1 MTQGLRS
8 VNLSNAVATKSTKDY
23 ATEIEKAEDSKDKA
37 EESIFKVQ
45 NVSYSTK
52 ATSSKKSEDS
62 DFKQTN
68 TSNPINTSS
77 TISALESLISS
88 LTSLIEKLNNE
99 QEEAQIEETDY
110 KPDEDDED
118 KPELTTAAKA
128 NDDNQNVQKDE
139 KNSNGVTKVTDENI
153 MRLLADDGFDTTS
166 FKPADLADILGYD
179 SEYKDGKIVCMDG
192 NGTVIKYYTVT
203 ENGCKCFNR
212 YGDKFYAAGMQ
223 GHTLPFGD
231 NIKTPFSRFVND
243 GVVYYGLS
251 DLDSLKQQGFDVRG

>member
-23 ATEIEKAEDSKDKA
+23 ATKIEKAEDSRDKA

-52 ATSSKKSEDS
+52 TTSSKKTKDS
-62 DFKQTN
+62 GFKQKN

-88 LTSLIEKLNNE
+88 LTSLIEKLNNK

-118 KPELTTAAKA
+118 KPELTTPAKT

-139 KNSNGVTKVTDENI
+139 TNSNGVTKVTDENI

-166 FKPADLADILGYD
+166 FKAADLADILGYD
-179 SEYKDGKIVCMDG
+179 SEYKDGKIVCKDG
-192 NGTVIKYYTVT
+192 SGTVIKYYTVT
-203 ENGCKCFNR
+203 EDGCKCFNR

-223 GHTLPFGD
+223 GHTLPFGE
-231 NIKTPFSRFVND
+231 NIKTPYSRFVND
-243 GVVYYGLS
+243 GVIYYGLS
-251 DLDSLKQQGFDVRG
+251 DVDSLKQQGFDVRG